1 MSYNNNN
8 RTKMK
13 ELKKYCPPQTIALKM
28 EEDEM
33 ICAGSTTISGF
44 DGGSEGGSTGTISGE
59 ESLSK
64 ENNASSTWSVWDD
77 KD

>member
-1 MSYNNNN
+1 
-8 RTKMK
+8 MK
-13 ELKKYCPPQTIALKM
+13 ELKKYCPPQTTALKM

-33 ICAGSTTISGF
+33 ICAGSTTISGY
-44 DGGSEGGSTGTISGE
+44 DGGSEGSTGTTISGD

>member
-1 MSYNNNN
+1 
-8 RTKMK
+8 MK
-13 ELKKYCPPQTIALKM
+13 ELKKYCPPQTTALKM

-33 ICAGSTTISGF
+33 ICAGSTIISGF
-44 DGGSEGGSTGTISGE
+44 DGGSEGSSTDTTIGGE

-64 ENNASSTWSVWDD
+64 DNNASSTWNVWDD